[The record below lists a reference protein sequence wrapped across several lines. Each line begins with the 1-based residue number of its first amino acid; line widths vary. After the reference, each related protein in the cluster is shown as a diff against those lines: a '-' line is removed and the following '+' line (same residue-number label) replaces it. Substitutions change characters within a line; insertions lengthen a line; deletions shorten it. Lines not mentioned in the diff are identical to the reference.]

1 MDSILVVPG
10 NEQEY
15 SLVMQLL
22 KKMKITAPPMRKER
36 EERVFKRMTVEELRA
51 EVNQS
56 IEDAKAGR
64 VYTQEEVKQH
74 IEQWRR

>member
-22 KKMKITAPPMRKER
+22 KKMKITATPMRKER
-36 EERVFKRMTVEELRA
+36 EERVFKRMTMEEFRA
-51 EVNQS
+51 EIAQS
-56 IEDAKAGR
+56 EADVAAGR
-64 VYTQEEVKQH
+64 VISHEELVRQMA
-74 IEQWRR
+74 QW

>member
-1 MDSILVVPG
+1 
-10 NEQEY
+10 
-15 SLVMQLL
+15 MQLL
-22 KKMKITAPPMRKER
+22 KKMKITATPMRKER

>member
-15 SLVMQLL
+15 SLIMQLL
-22 KKMKITAPPMRKER
+22 KKMRITATPMREER
-36 EERVFKRMTVEELRA
+36 EERVFKRMTMA
-51 EVNQS
+51 EFRERIAQS
-56 IEDAKAGR
+56 EADIAAGR
-64 VYTQEEVKQH
+64 VYTQEEVSQH

>member
-15 SLVMQLL
+15 SLIMQLL
-22 KKMKITAPPMRKER
+22 KKMKITATPMR
-36 EERVFKRMTVEELRA
+36 EERTFKRMTVEELRA

-64 VYTQEEVKQH
+64 VISHEELKRQMA
-74 IEQWRR
+74 QW

>member
-15 SLVMQLL
+15 SLIMQLL
-22 KKMKITAPPMRKER
+22 KKMKITATPMR
-36 EERVFKRMTVEELRA
+36 EERAERTFKRMTVEELRA

-64 VYTQEEVKQH
+64 VISHEELKRQMA
-74 IEQWRR
+74 QW

>member
-22 KKMKITAPPMRKER
+22 KKMKITATPMRKER